1 MPRLKTLLFGG
12 KAFYQCA
19 TVSITGMGEC
29 SSLNVDMPELQ
40 SIQLG
45 LNAMKYHGND
55 SYNCALVLSS
65 TNEMT

>member
-1 MPRLKTLLFGG
+1 MDM
-12 KAFYQCA
+12 
-19 TVSITGMGEC
+19 S
-29 SSLNVDMPELQ
+29 VDMPELQ